1 MDLLSA
7 WRALTSVVRI
17 AELKIF
23 SEYFLIVVNPDWACC
38 FCLKNGLFFNRFSK
52 FTKTVKKE
60 ADIFTKC
67 AAGFRTGAVVWFRTL
82 QSCSRC
88 GKPVPV
94 QEH

>member
-23 SEYFLIVVNPDWACC
+23 SEYFFRVVNPDWACC

-60 ADIFTKC
+60 ADIFTKLRC
-67 AAGFRTGAVVWFRTL
+67 RLSGGCGCVFRTPR
-82 QSCSRC
+82 SCSRS
-88 GKPVPV
+88 GKPVPA

>member
-1 MDLLSA
+1 MDLPSA

-60 ADIFTKC
+60 ADIFTKMRC
-67 AAGFRTGAVVWFRTL
+67 RLSGGCGCVVQNT
-82 QSCSRC
+82 SI
-88 GKPVPV
+88 V
-94 QEH
+94 

>member
-23 SEYFLIVVNPDWACC
+23 SEYFFIVVNPDWACC

-52 FTKTVKKE
+52 FTKMVKKE
-60 ADIFTKC
+60 ADILTKC
-67 AAGFRTGAVVWFRTL
+67 AAGFRAGAGVWFRTP

-88 GKPVPV
+88 GKPVPA

>member
-23 SEYFLIVVNPDWACC
+23 SEYFFSVVNPDLACC

-52 FTKTVKKE
+52 FTKMVKKE
-60 ADIFTKC
+60 ADILTKLRCRLSDGCGC
-67 AAGFRTGAVVWFRTL
+67 A
-82 QSCSRC
+82 
-88 GKPVPV
+88 V
-94 QEH
+94 QNTSIV